1 MYLYKIIAFYL
12 FVKPYISLYLCD
24 KIQKKMENKKP
35 NITKAWLLASR
46 PKTLMG
52 ALAPV
57 VIASALAF
65 DQNSLNWSIAIICA
79 LFAICMQIVANFIND
94 LVDFKKGSDREDRLG
109 PKRACAQGWIS
120 AKAMLRGSIFMSI
133 IACVLG
139 LTLLI
144 WGGWQLI
151 IIGASCVLF
160 AFLYSVGPYPLSYYG
175 FGDVLVLLF
184 FGFVPVCTTYYLM
197 CGNISGDAWLMGA
210 AIGIMT
216 DALLLL
222 NNYRDIEEDIK
233 SGKRTIVVRLGKEFG
248 YRCYFATGYI
258 ALMLTFF
265 TSGNH
270 LTTLIVILF
279 FHTRAS
285 KRFRKIDEAFDMTRQ
300 DRGKALNRLLGQT
313 ALTII
318 LFALAVTIDSAIAY
332 YK

>member
-1 MYLYKIIAFYL
+1 
-12 FVKPYISLYLCD
+12 
-24 KIQKKMENKKP
+24 MEQKKP
-35 NITKAWLLASR
+35 NIIKAWLLAAR

-52 ALAPV
+52 ALAPIL
-57 VIASALAF
+57 IAGALALN
-65 DQNSLNWSIAIICA
+65 QNSFNWSIILLCA

-94 LVDFKKGSDREDRLG
+94 LVDFKKGSDRGDRLG

-120 AKAMLRGSIFMSI
+120 STAMRWGSIIMSI
-133 IACVLG
+133 IASVIG
-139 LTLLI
+139 LSLLF
-144 WGGWQLI
+144 WGGWELI
-151 IIGASCVLF
+151 LIGVSCVLF
-160 AFLYSVGPYPLSYYG
+160 AFLYSTGPYPLSYYG

-197 CGNISGDAWLMGA
+197 CGNVSGDAWLMGA

-222 NNYRDIEEDIK
+222 NNYRDFEEDII

-258 ALMLTFF
+258 ALMLAFF
-265 TSGNH
+265 TSGSH
-270 LTTLIVILF
+270 LITLIVILF

-285 KRFRKIDEAFDMTRQ
+285 QKLRKIDESLNITRQ
-300 DRGKALNRLLGQT
+300 ERGKALNQLLGQT

-318 LFALAVTIDSAIAY
+318 LFAIAVTIDTLIAY
-332 YK
+332 Y

>member
-1 MYLYKIIAFYL
+1 MK
-12 FVKPYISLYLCD
+12 
-24 KIQKKMENKKP
+24 NKKP

-46 PKTLMG
+46 PKTLIG
-52 ALAPV
+52 AISPV
-57 VIASALAF
+57 IIASALAF
-65 DQNSLNWSIAIICA
+65 SQFSLNWAVAIICA
-79 LFAICMQIVANFIND
+79 LFAVCMQIVANFIND
-94 LVDFKKGSDREDRLG
+94 LVDFKKGSDREDRIG

-120 AKAMLRGSIFMSI
+120 AQAMLRGSIFMSFV
-133 IACVLG
+133 ACLLG
-139 LTLLI
+139 LTLLL

-151 IIGASCVLF
+151 IIGAACILF

-233 SGKRTIVVRLGKEFG
+233 SGKKTIVVRLGKEFG

-258 ALMLTFF
+258 ALILTFF
-265 TSGNH
+265 TSGSH
-270 LTTLIVILF
+270 LATLIVVLL
-279 FHTRAS
+279 FHTRAAQ
-285 KRFRKIDEAFDMTRQ
+285 KFRKIDESINMSHQ
-300 DRGKALNRLLGQT
+300 ERGKALNKLLGQT
-313 ALTII
+313 SLTII
-318 LFALAVTIDSAIAY
+318 LFAIAITLDNIIAY
-332 YK
+332 Y